1 MYKKLHSVHR
11 HATKSDND
19 DRLSTKLHFFFASC
33 KLFQD
38 DRSSFDFFCNF
49 VGREGGVSD
58 MRFHHSVATCLWL
71 VSNALTHCRL
81 MQICHPPNMLN
92 R

>member
-1 MYKKLHSVHR
+1 MYKTTFVHR
-11 HATKSDND
+11 RREKRRRRQVKYKIT
-19 DRLSTKLHFFFASC
+19 LFFASC
-33 KLFQD
+33 KLFQY

-58 MRFHHSVATCLWL
+58 MRFHQNRRDMPLACFKCVDTLPI
-71 VSNALTHCRL
+71 NADLP
-81 MQICHPPNMLN
+81 PPNMLN

>member
-1 MYKKLHSVHR
+1 MYKTTFRPPPR
-11 HATKSDND
+11 HEKRRQ
-19 DRLSTKLHFFFASC
+19 RLVKYKITLFFASC
-33 KLFQD
+33 KLFQY

-58 MRFHHSVATCLWL
+58 MRFHQNVGTCLWL